1 MKRTLS
7 LILALVMALSLAA
20 CGKKDDGKADNA
32 DAPADSLALLT
43 KVWDS
48 YTDDEKFPAAGGD
61 YETSV
66 DDAPGA
72 FDPSNADNLNFL
84 LTVPTEDASLID
96 DAASLMH
103 MMNANTFT
111 CGALRVKNGDDAA
124 KLAEDLRDAIQNK
137 QWMCGFPDKLVIA
150 TLGNYVVSVYGDEEL
165 VNTFRDKLQA
175 AFSDAAIAYDEM
187 IGEGEFSD
195 GEDTALEA
203 PVAYARNNTAAP
215 EPLWCG
221 RCPFQMRSQPYAVF
235 QYPLPF
241 LFPALRV
248 RALFP
253 CTDALEKYRAAARKP
268 VLLRL
273 GRAEIRCFHARV
285 HRAGLCACP
294 TGGEIPGG
302 PRAREA
308 LSDALARVQ
317 SGTSGLLQVRG
328 LLPLRL

>member
-1 MKRTLS
+1 MKKLTS
-7 LILALVMALSLAA
+7 LILCGALCAGILVG
-20 CGKKDDGKADNA
+20 CGKTDGNSTASSSTA
-32 DAPADSLALLT
+32 AATEATTEATTEAVAPSYESAQALLESIH
-43 KVWDS
+43 KAMP
-48 YTDDEKFPAAGGD
+48 DDAEFPAAGGD

-175 AFSDAAIAYDEM
+175 AYSDAAIAYDEM

-203 PVAYARNNTAAP
+203 PVA
-215 EPLWCG
+215 
-221 RCPFQMRSQPYAVF
+221 
-235 QYPLPF
+235 
-241 LFPALRV
+241 
-248 RALFP
+248 
-253 CTDALEKYRAAARKP
+253 
-268 VLLRL
+268 
-273 GRAEIRCFHARV
+273 
-285 HRAGLCACP
+285 
-294 TGGEIPGG
+294 
-302 PRAREA
+302 
-308 LSDALARVQ
+308 
-317 SGTSGLLQVRG
+317 
-328 LLPLRL
+328 

>member
-20 CGKKDDGKADNA
+20 CGKKDDGKNNA

-48 YTDDEKFPAAGGD
+48 Y
-61 YETSV
+61 
-66 DDAPGA
+66 PGA

-175 AFSDAAIAYDEM
+175 AYSDAAIAYDEM

-203 PVAYARNNTAAP
+203 PVA
-215 EPLWCG
+215 
-221 RCPFQMRSQPYAVF
+221 
-235 QYPLPF
+235 
-241 LFPALRV
+241 
-248 RALFP
+248 
-253 CTDALEKYRAAARKP
+253 
-268 VLLRL
+268 
-273 GRAEIRCFHARV
+273 
-285 HRAGLCACP
+285 
-294 TGGEIPGG
+294 
-302 PRAREA
+302 
-308 LSDALARVQ
+308 
-317 SGTSGLLQVRG
+317 
-328 LLPLRL
+328 

>member
-1 MKRTLS
+1 MKR
-7 LILALVMALSLAA
+7 ALSLALAFVLALTLTA
-20 CGKKDDGKADNA
+20 CGKKDTGTDSDSNVPT
-32 DAPADSLALLT
+32 DALTLLNT
-43 KVWDS
+43 VWDS

-61 YETSV
+61 YEHSV
-66 DDAPGA
+66 DGAPGA
-72 FDPSNADNLNFL
+72 FDISDTDNLTYL
-84 LTVPTEDASLID
+84 LSVPAEDADKLD

-203 PVAYARNNTAAP
+203 PVA
-215 EPLWCG
+215 
-221 RCPFQMRSQPYAVF
+221 
-235 QYPLPF
+235 
-241 LFPALRV
+241 
-248 RALFP
+248 
-253 CTDALEKYRAAARKP
+253 
-268 VLLRL
+268 
-273 GRAEIRCFHARV
+273 
-285 HRAGLCACP
+285 
-294 TGGEIPGG
+294 
-302 PRAREA
+302 
-308 LSDALARVQ
+308 
-317 SGTSGLLQVRG
+317 
-328 LLPLRL
+328 

>member
-7 LILALVMALSLAA
+7 LMLALVMAVSLMA
-20 CGKKDDGKADNA
+20 CGKKDDGKNNA

-111 CGALRVKNGDDAA
+111 CGAFRLKDAA
-124 KLAEDLRDAIQNK
+124 DADAVCTAIRDGLNSK
-137 QWMCGFPDKLVIA
+137 QWMCGFPDKLI
-150 TLGNYVVSVYGDEEL
+150 VVSVDNYLISCFGAEDL

-175 AFSDAAIAYDEM
+175 AYSGAVVITDEP
-187 IGEGEFSD
+187 I
-195 GEDTALEA
+195 
-203 PVAYARNNTAAP
+203 V
-215 EPLWCG
+215 
-221 RCPFQMRSQPYAVF
+221 V
-235 QYPLPF
+235 
-241 LFPALRV
+241 
-248 RALFP
+248 
-253 CTDALEKYRAAARKP
+253 
-268 VLLRL
+268 
-273 GRAEIRCFHARV
+273 
-285 HRAGLCACP
+285 
-294 TGGEIPGG
+294 
-302 PRAREA
+302 
-308 LSDALARVQ
+308 
-317 SGTSGLLQVRG
+317 
-328 LLPLRL
+328 

>member
-7 LILALVMALSLAA
+7 LILALVMAVSLMA
-20 CGKKDDGKADNA
+20 CGKKDDGKNNA

-175 AFSDAAIAYDEM
+175 AFSAGYCDDARTKAAIGAAALDGMPRGKGGLPRGLEMKVMLRETLEESLKREEKRLRDYEKEAREAM
-187 IGEGEFSD
+187 IGMKSGAYAFCLYYYIC
-195 GEDTALEA
+195 GMNLEDTA
-203 PVAYARNNTAAP
+203 RITD
-215 EPLWCG
+215 
-221 RCPFQMRSQPYAVF
+221 RCERQIRRYK
-235 QYPLPF
+235 
-241 LFPALRV
+241 REI
-248 RALFP
+248 
-253 CTDALEKYRAAARKP
+253 EKEEK
-268 VLLRL
+268 
-273 GRAEIRCFHARV
+273 AE
-285 HRAGLCACP
+285 
-294 TGGEIPGG
+294 E
-302 PRAREA
+302 
-308 LSDALARVQ
+308 
-317 SGTSGLLQVRG
+317 
-328 LLPLRL
+328 

>member
-7 LILALVMALSLAA
+7 LMLALVMAVSLMA
-20 CGKKDDGKADNA
+20 CGKKDDGKA

-137 QWMCGFPDKLVIA
+137 QWMCGFPDKLVVA
-150 TLGNYVVSVYGDEEL
+150 EVGEYVV
-165 VNTFRDKLQA
+165 A
-175 AFSDAAIAYDEM
+175 AFGAEDLVDTFMTHLNGIYGVSATYDEA
-187 IGEGEFSD
+187 I
-195 GEDTALEA
+195 L
-203 PVAYARNNTAAP
+203 
-215 EPLWCG
+215 
-221 RCPFQMRSQPYAVF
+221 
-235 QYPLPF
+235 
-241 LFPALRV
+241 
-248 RALFP
+248 
-253 CTDALEKYRAAARKP
+253 
-268 VLLRL
+268 
-273 GRAEIRCFHARV
+273 
-285 HRAGLCACP
+285 
-294 TGGEIPGG
+294 
-302 PRAREA
+302 
-308 LSDALARVQ
+308 
-317 SGTSGLLQVRG
+317 
-328 LLPLRL
+328 